1 MKYLRA
7 LKIFKAIVAEDT
19 AQYKSHPEDADALA
33 RRAHDKAEHHKG
45 ALRRV
50 WDDLIT
56 FLRML
61 RAWATGNYKLL
72 PWKSLSLI
80 IGAVL
85 YFMSPIDMIPDFLPG
100 LGLMDDAFIITWV
113 MRMIRRDVAAFREWE
128 SV

>member
-1 MKYLRA
+1 MNFLRA
-7 LKIFKAIVAEDT
+7 LKMFRVIVAEDT
-19 AQYKSHPEDADALA
+19 PKYHSHPEDADALA
-33 RRAHDKAEHHKG
+33 RRAYDKATHHKG

-80 IGAVL
+80 IGAVI
-85 YFMSPIDMIPDFLPG
+85 YFVSPIDAVPDFLPG
-100 LGLMDDAFIITWV
+100 LGFLDDAFIIGWV
-113 MRMIRRDVAAFREWE
+113 MRMIRRDVASFREWE

>member
-7 LKIFKAIVAEDT
+7 MNIFKAIVADDT
-19 AQYKSHPEDADALA
+19 AKYQSHPEDADQLA
-33 RRAHDKAEHHKG
+33 RSAYDRAQHHKG

-50 WDDLIT
+50 WDDLVT

-80 IGAVL
+80 LGAVL
-85 YFMSPIDMIPDFLPG
+85 YFMSPIDMIPDVLPG
-100 LGLMDDAFIITWV
+100 FGFMDDAFIITWV
-113 MRMIRRDVAAFREWE
+113 MRMLRRDVSAFREWE

>member
-1 MKYLRA
+1 MNFSRA
-7 LKIFKAIVAEDT
+7 LKIFRSIVADDT
-19 AQYKSHPEDADALA
+19 AKYKSHPEDADALA
-33 RRAHDKAEHHKG
+33 RRAYDKAGHHKG

-80 IGAVL
+80 IGAVI
-85 YFMSPIDMIPDFLPG
+85 YFLSPIDAIPDFIPG
-100 LGLMDDAFIITWV
+100 IGFLDDAFIIGWV
-113 MRMIRRDVAAFREWE
+113 MRMIRRDVTAFREWE